1 MSSSARSWTLHLV
14 NARRQLAP
22 CESVIR
28 VACEEAQDRLAAV
41 TPPLPLDIVVSATR
55 DMPEALFV
63 SGHCYEP
70 GVIGLRIDFDHY
82 RSEEELRTGLLKT
95 LFHEFHHALRW
106 EGPGYGDT
114 LGEALV
120 SEGLAQRFLHE
131 MMDCPP
137 EPWEDA
143 VPADIC
149 EAWLERALREFND
162 VGYDHEAWFFGT
174 GEMPE
179 WLGYTLGLSMV
190 DRYLAQH
197 RQATALGLVH
207 AEAGAFRFEPE
218 ERGFEDA
225 T

>member
-1 MSSSARSWTLHLV
+1 MSSFARQWTLHLV
-14 NARRQLAP
+14 NARNQLAS
-22 CESVIR
+22 CEAAIR
-28 VACEEAQDRLAAV
+28 SACEEAQDRLAAV

-70 GVIGLRIDFDHY
+70 GVVGLRLDLGQS

-143 VPADIC
+143 VSAEVC
-149 EAWLERALREFND
+149 ESYRRCALAAFD
-162 VGYDHEAWFFGT
+162 DDSYDHAERFFGA
-174 GEMPE
+174 GEMPNL
-179 WLGYTLGLSMV
+179 LGYTLGRWIV
-190 DRYLAQH
+190 DRFMERH
-197 RQATALGLVH
+197 PNTTALRLKCAV
-207 AEAGAFRFEPE
+207 ASDFRSVLQLF
-218 ERGFEDA
+218 
-225 T
+225 